1 MFFPSFMLVNMEK
14 VHFRIVYVLLAE
26 KKLMIS
32 TQLQA
37 DIFDSYIDTKGDF
50 RIELSS
56 DIKGMLSLY
65 ETSYLAKEGEETM
78 EKAREF
84 TTKHLKSYVESSNCN
99 DSRLKEHVV
108 HALELPLHWRME
120 RLHTRWFID
129 EYKVDKQMRPAL
141 LELAVLDFNIIQTSF
156 KKELKDLSR

>member
-1 MFFPSFMLVNMEK
+1 
-14 VHFRIVYVLLAE
+14 
-26 KKLMIS
+26 MIT

-37 DIFDSYIDTKGDF
+37 DIFHSYIDTKGDF
-50 RIELSS
+50 IIELSS